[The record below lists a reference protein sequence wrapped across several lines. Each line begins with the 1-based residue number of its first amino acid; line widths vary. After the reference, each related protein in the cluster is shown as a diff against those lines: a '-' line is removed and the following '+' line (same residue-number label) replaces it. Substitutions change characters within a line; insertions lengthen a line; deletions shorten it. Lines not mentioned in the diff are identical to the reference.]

1 MVLFLFF
8 LVFFNIYISIFIYSL
23 REYVCFILFFDV
35 CFVENSKAIAESILF
50 LCCPIVQRTSSNHL
64 HVLGGRGRGRGG
76 CVLMYADVRN
86 ILLSSWVT
94 KANDGRRDAVRL
106 RSRRHTRLVGWLD
119 PKCCEMLP
127 CERSRD
133 WYGAGLNYVSVN
145 I

>member
-1 MVLFLFF
+1 MC
-8 LVFFNIYISIFIYSL
+8 IYIYIFIYV
-23 REYVCFILFFDV
+23 YFILFFDV
-35 CFVENSKAIAESILF
+35 CFVEIPRPLQSLYCFYVAQFFSAQVQAIF
-50 LCCPIVQRTSSNHL
+50 TYWGDGGG
-64 HVLGGRGRGRGG
+64 GGRGGG

-133 WYGAGLNYVSVN
+133 WYGAGLNYVSVK